1 MRDTNSRASHQG
13 TRRIQGRRRRGDS
26 SGFTLVEFLVV
37 LAVIAILAAIGVAR
51 INAPD
56 ARLFSND
63 LRAALEQARYEA
75 VRRHTPIAF
84 TGGATGFAT
93 REPTGALDT
102 VTKVFESG
110 ICTSGTPLRI
120 KGLTDYRG
128 ITVTGG
134 LSSTGVVW
142 LPSGLPRACD
152 GSDLPTALT
161 TTIGDGRSTYR
172 VILSGAGAVEVATP

>member
-1 MRDTNSRASHQG
+1 MRDTNSKARHRWARS
-13 TRRIQGRRRRGDS
+13 IQGRNLRS
-26 SGFTLVEFLVV
+26 STGFTLVEFLIV
-37 LAVIAILAAIGVAR
+37 LAIIAILAGLGVAR

-56 ARLFSND
+56 ARLFAND

-84 TGGATGFAT
+84 SWDAAGFAT
-93 REPTGALDT
+93 REPTGTLNT
-102 VTKVFESG
+102 VTKVFDTT

-134 LSSTGVVW
+134 LESAGVVW
-142 LPSGLPRACD
+142 LPSGLIRACD
-152 GSDLPTALT
+152 GSDLPATTT

-172 VILSGAGAVEVATP
+172 VILSGAGAVEVARP